1 MRKVYLDNAATTP
14 VFDEVITLM
23 GSSMR
28 TVFGNPSSTHSF
40 GRTAKSFIENARKG
54 IAKQLGVGSSE
65 IIFTSGGT
73 EANNLILR
81 NAVVNLGVTK
91 IVTSRLEHQAVLRT
105 VRELEK
111 ENDVELCYIETDAIG
126 KIEIVELRK
135 LLADTDK
142 KTLVSLMFVN
152 NEVGSILDVKKV
164 VGVCKEYGA
173 FFHSDAVQAIG
184 HFDVDLA
191 DLDVDFISAA
201 AHKFHGPKGV
211 GFAYVKKGFGIKPMI
226 VGGEQEKGARAGTEP
241 VHAIIG
247 MHKALEMSLKTLKED
262 VNNILE
268 LKKLS
273 IDLIKKSLPVVRF
286 NGGSEN
292 IKETTATI
300 LNIRLPLE
308 SPFLLFNLDM
318 KGIAV
323 SGGSAC
329 QSGSN
334 KGSHV
339 LEALLSP
346 ADALLTSL
354 RISFSKFTT
363 KEDIEYFVATLKEL
377 LTK

>member
-1 MRKVYLDNAATTP
+1 
-14 VFDEVITLM
+14 
-23 GSSMR
+23 
-28 TVFGNPSSTHSF
+28 
-40 GRTAKSFIENARKG
+40 
-54 IAKQLGVGSSE
+54 
-65 IIFTSGGT
+65 
-73 EANNLILR
+73 
-81 NAVVNLGVTK
+81 
-91 IVTSRLEHQAVLRT
+91 
-105 VRELEK
+105 
-111 ENDVELCYIETDAIG
+111 
-126 KIEIVELRK
+126 
-135 LLADTDK
+135 
-142 KTLVSLMFVN
+142 LVSLMFVN

-164 VGVCKEYGA
+164 AGVCKEYGA
-173 FFHSDAVQAIG
+173 YFHSDAVQAIG

-191 DLDVDFISAA
+191 CLGVDFISAA

-211 GFAYVKKGFGIKPMI
+211 GFAYVKKGFGIKSMI

-286 NGGSEN
+286 NGGSED

-300 LNIRLPLE
+300 LNILLPLE

-346 ADALLTSL
+346 TDALLTSL

-377 LTK
+377 LIK